1 MKIYGYNGKR
11 NIVGSRVREAR
22 RRLGLSQE
30 ELAARL
36 QVEAVTLEQK
46 TISRLEQGQRI
57 VTDYEVKVLARILKV
72 DPNWLL
78 EEGWKYF
85 RCEENCAILKLEVRR
100 FS

>member
-57 VTDYEVKVLARILKV
+57 VTDYEVKVLGRILRV

-78 EEGWKYF
+78 EED
-85 RCEENCAILKLEVRR
+85 
-100 FS
+100 

>member
-78 EEGWKYF
+78 EED
-85 RCEENCAILKLEVRR
+85 
-100 FS
+100 